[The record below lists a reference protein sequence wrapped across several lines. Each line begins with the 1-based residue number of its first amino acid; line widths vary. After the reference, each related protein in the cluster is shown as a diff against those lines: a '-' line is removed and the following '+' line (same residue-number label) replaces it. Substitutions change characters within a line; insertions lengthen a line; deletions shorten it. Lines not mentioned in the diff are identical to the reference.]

1 MTTFEIV
8 LVIEVGIIALSN
20 LLGFRGWHRP

>member
-1 MTTFEIV
+1 MTTFEIIV
-8 LVIEVGIIALSN
+8 AIEVGIIAVCN

>member
-8 LVIEVGIIALSN
+8 VAIELGVIAVCD